1 MKLQMENKEKEEVVQ
16 AYKIPLM
23 LGVAVVLGMFF
34 GMFVANKKFPT
45 SESQSKTEKFGQI
58 IHAIN
63 QDYVD
68 TVGLDSL
75 LDISIHKMLSKLDP
89 HTVYVPKSQSVLQNA
104 SLKKNFEGIG
114 VEFVI
119 INDTLFVTKVMKD
132 GPSAVAR
139 IKAGD
144 RVLAVNDSSIVGA
157 KMATIF
163 NLVRGEK
170 GTKAKLLV
178 QRKGEDKE
186 IDVVR
191 GSIKTYAVQAV
202 HLVDSVT
209 GYIKLRRFAEGAK
222 EEVIAG
228 IVKLKKEGMKQLII
242 DLRDNGG
249 GYLHEV
255 IPMAEELLI
264 EGELIMYTKGKR
276 KAFDESYLASK
287 DGVFSKGKLVLLIN
301 EGSASASEVLSG
313 AIQDNDRGIIV
324 GRRSF
329 GKGLVQETRKFS
341 DGSEMRITI
350 ARYYTPSGRCIQK
363 PYNDSTYDSDFYNR
377 ILSGELYI
385 EDSVQYN
392 DDQVFRTKKGKL
404 VYGGG
409 GIHPDHFVAQDTAMY
424 NGLLAE
430 VYAKQYMN
438 EYVPLFYEKYQDTLT
453 QFVFDDYQAN
463 FKLSQSQLNHFKTY
477 LEQRLGE
484 NYNQEEFTLIL
495 PRLEIELKAL
505 IARLIW
511 DDNEYFAVMNQR
523 DKMVLKAKE
532 VFTQDK

>member
-1 MKLQMENKEKEEVVQ
+1 MENKEKEEVVQ

-23 LGVAVVLGMFF
+23 LGLAVVLGMFF

-68 TVGLDSL
+68 SVGLDSL
-75 LDISIHKMLSKLDP
+75 LDASIQSMLSKLDP

-114 VEFVI
+114 VEFRVI
-119 INDTLFVTKVMKD
+119 KDTLFVTKVIKE
-132 GPSAVAR
+132 GPSAKAGL
-139 IKAGD
+139 KAGD
-144 RVLAVNDSSIVGA
+144 KVLIVNDSSIVGVE
-157 KMATIF
+157 MATIF

-170 GTKAKLLV
+170 GTAAKLLV
-178 QRKGEDKE
+178 RRKSENIE
-186 IDVVR
+186 INVVR
-191 GSIKTYAVQAV
+191 GSIRTYAVQAC

-222 EEVIAG
+222 DEVVEG
-228 IVKLKKEGMKQLII
+228 IVELKKKGMQQLII

-255 IPMAEELLI
+255 IPMAEHLLT
-264 EGELIMYTKGKR
+264 EGDLIMYTKGKR
-276 KAFDESYLASK
+276 KAYDESYVASK
-287 DGVFSKGKLVLLIN
+287 EGVFSKGKLVLLIN

-329 GKGLVQETRKFS
+329 GKGLVQDTRKFS

-363 PYNDSTYDSDFYNR
+363 PYNDSTYDLDFYNR

-409 GIHPDHFVAQDTAMY
+409 GIHPDYFVPQDTTMY
-424 NGLLAE
+424 NGILANIYKKQLL
-430 VYAKQYMN
+430 N
-438 EYVPLFYEKYQDTLT
+438 EYVPMYYEKYQDTLS
-453 QFVFDDYQAN
+453 QLIFDDYLIN
-463 FKLSQSQLNHFKTY
+463 FTFSQTQTEEFETY
-477 LEQRLGE
+477 LKLKLQDEF
-484 NYNQEEFTLIL
+484 NKEELLEVF
-495 PRLEIELKAL
+495 PRVKLELKAL

-511 DDNEYFAVMNQR
+511 DDNEYYAVMNQR
-523 DKMVLKAKE
+523 DKMMLKAKE
-532 VFTQDK
+532 VFNKK